1 MIFWYQQSNGKWL
14 PRKASQKPVY
24 DPKEMRRFRSEFHG
38 LKSDETDLP
47 LEILARIY
55 PEPKGTQ

>member
-14 PRKASQKPVY
+14 SRKASQKPTT
-24 DPKEMRRFRSEFHG
+24 DPKEMWRFRSEFHE
-38 LKSDETDLP
+38 LKPDEADLP